1 MCWLRAP
8 RFELELE
15 DYELFGIDTINRP
28 MGGVFVGVNKA
39 VGKHHYEVFLD
50 EGRDSRIDELT
61 TTAMRGQTEAAA
73 DFDIEWAQ
81 DPSRYEWQQKT
92 LQNFQQW
99 LMANGFDPNDK
110 TLTIGHPQVGQVDL
124 QRSFGTN
131 DYRAI
136 WQDLN
141 THLDV
146 YSVSTS
152 TARAQYPYHWS
163 DSDYMSKQIIA
174 LGV

>member
-1 MCWLRAP
+1 
-8 RFELELE
+8 
-15 DYELFGIDTINRP
+15 
-28 MGGVFVGVNKA
+28 

-92 LQNFQQW
+92 LQDFRQW

-124 QRSFGTN
+124 QRSFSTN
-131 DYRAI
+131 DYREI

-152 TARAQYPYHWS
+152 TARAQYPYRWN